1 MTVGLIGVHRETD
14 GGATM
19 KKLLI
24 MAAAVGVFSTT
35 PLISQAS
42 PEDDLKAFQ
51 GYFLKRFPNVPLAEY
66 ANGVYALDEA
76 SREQWEAI
84 EEFPPYEIA
93 IEEGEELFN
102 TPFKNGKTYASCF
115 RNGGIGVKGDYPYYD
130 SEKGRVETLESAINE
145 CRTKN
150 GEKPLGY
157 KKGKLASISAYMAYT
172 TRGQKIDVK
181 IPFDQRA
188 RDAYESGKRFFYA
201 RLGQL
206 NLACAH
212 CHVDYAG
219 KRIRA
224 DLISPAL
231 GHPSHFPVYRS
242 KWGGLGTLHRRFG
255 GCNKQVRALP
265 FKAQSPEYRN
275 LEYFLT
281 YMSNG
286 IPWNGPG
293 TRK

>member
-1 MTVGLIGVHRETD
+1 
-14 GGATM
+14 M
-19 KKLLI
+19 KKLLLI
-24 MAAAVGVFSTT
+24 TAAVGVLGAA

-51 GYFLKRFPNVPLAEY
+51 GYFLERFPNVPLEEF
-66 ANGVYALDEA
+66 ANGVYAIDKA

-93 IEEGEELFN
+93 VEEGEEMFN

-115 RNGGIGVKGDYPYYD
+115 RNGGIGVKSDYPYYD
-130 SEKGRVETLESAINE
+130 TEKGRVETLASAINE

-150 GEKPLGY
+150 GEKTLKY
-157 KKGKLASISAYMAYT
+157 KKGELASLVAYMAYT
-172 TRGQKIDVK
+172 TRGQTVDIK

-188 RDAYESGKRFFYA
+188 RDAYEDGKRFFYA
-201 RLGQL
+201 RRGQL
-206 NLACAH
+206 NMSCAH
-212 CHVDYAG
+212 CHVDNAG
-219 KRIRA
+219 NKIRA
-224 DLISPAL
+224 DLLSPAL
-231 GHPSHFPVYRS
+231 GHLTHFPVYRS
-242 KWGGLGTLHRRFG
+242 KWGSLGTVHRRFS

-275 LEYFLT
+275 LEYFMT

-286 IPWNGPG
+286 LPWNGPG
-293 TRK
+293 ARK

>member
-1 MTVGLIGVHRETD
+1 MN
-14 GGATM
+14 
-19 KKLLI
+19 KLLVI
-24 MAAAVGVFSTT
+24 AAAVSVLGTT
-35 PLISQAS
+35 PLVGQAS

-51 GYFLKRFPNVPLAEY
+51 GYFLKRFPNVPLDEY
-66 ANGVYALDEA
+66 ANGVYALDAA

-130 SEKGRVETLESAINE
+130 IDKGRVETLESAINE

-150 GEKPLGY
+150 GEKPLKY
-157 KKGKLASISAYMAYT
+157 KKGKIASISAYMAYT
-172 TRGQKIDVK
+172 TRGQKIDIK

-188 RDAYESGKRFFYA
+188 RDAYEHGKHFFYA
-201 RLGQL
+201 RRGQL
-206 NLACAH
+206 NMACAH
-212 CHVDYAG
+212 CHVDHAG

-224 DLISPAL
+224 DILSPAL

-242 KWGGLGTLHRRFG
+242 KWGGMGTLHRRFG
-255 GCNKQVRALP
+255 GCNKQVRARP
-265 FKAQSPEYRN
+265 FKAQSPQYRDM
-275 LEYFLT
+275 EYFLT

-293 TRK
+293 ARK